1 MSRKETAEKS
11 RIRLWMSTLGTPMFP
26 ASSAFQST
34 RKGRSL
40 RSAGRSFMF
49 MSESSVGLLNKFLRP
64 FCLTDVGKAA
74 WGFRQKTLNHSPVQ
88 SFIVYLRSHL
98 SNIIAVRL
106 QQFLDLSES
115 FVPFPQN
122 PQRVKPNLENQVF
135 ALCSCTS
142 ILWEQQTEAKQM
154 CRTHSFYKLVLEEL
168 NIGEEDRRR
177 YPEDLYS
184 RWFDNLKGKASSW
197 NKGDSKRGM
206 MTQTKTI
213 QLCYVWFFWLK
224 ILTFR

>member
-1 MSRKETAEKS
+1 M
-11 RIRLWMSTLGTPMFP
+11 
-26 ASSAFQST
+26 
-34 RKGRSL
+34 
-40 RSAGRSFMF
+40 
-49 MSESSVGLLNKFLRP
+49 
-64 FCLTDVGKAA
+64 
-74 WGFRQKTLNHSPVQ
+74 Q

-142 ILWEQQTEAKQM
+142 DLWEQQTEAKQM

-184 RWFDNLKGKASSW
+184 CWFDNLKGKASS
-197 NKGDSKRGM
+197 
-206 MTQTKTI
+206 
-213 QLCYVWFFWLK
+213 
-224 ILTFR
+224 